1 MYQALTSDRLLWVDA
16 LVYDHRHPKFG
27 KSYTTRNGGFG
38 IAPNRRH
45 GIAEHD
51 GVDVCPSKESLHA
64 ARAPTFLLF
73 SFYTFLVFEWLS
85 TFLLSYFSTFLVF
98 EWPFHFSTF
107 LLSTFLVRMAVLRP
121 RAGPGRVGTRP
132 PSGRP

>member
-51 GVDVCPSKESLHA
+51 GVDVCPSRESLHA

-107 LLSTFLVRMAVLRP
+107 LLFYFLLF
-121 RAGPGRVGTRP
+121 
-132 PSGRP
+132 